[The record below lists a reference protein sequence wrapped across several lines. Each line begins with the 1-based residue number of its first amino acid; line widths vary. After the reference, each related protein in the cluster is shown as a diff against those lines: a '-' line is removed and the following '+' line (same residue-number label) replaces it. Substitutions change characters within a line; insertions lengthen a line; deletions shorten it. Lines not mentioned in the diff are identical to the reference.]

1 MKSIFNPWGV
11 SVEESASKRFL
22 PAAVLSGLFGYG
34 AYLLSKTPSFLMAY
48 VLLALLFFAIL
59 PLERK
64 FYKPFGSKFLI
75 AAGVLFWVGGFFTN
89 VEAPFAFVICLAILR
104 VSQEIF
110 DSRPRTYG
118 WIFRTFVFFITQIYI
133 ELLYFIISHFP
144 KIFGAIKSRTPFQNL
159 GRNIAAGMVIALIC
173 VVFIAIF
180 CGASPQ
186 FLAAVKYVC
195 EMLPDF
201 FYNFDALVR
210 WLLLTAIFFGLF
222 SITLHLKL
230 FAPIRP
236 DEPKPEKEIF
246 SEWHIKIFSIAL
258 GLFNAIFLLQNFFDL
273 KYAISGCALPSG
285 TTYAQYALDGAHAL
299 ALATIMSAAI
309 IMLAFGGGVNPK
321 KRQIMRI
328 LAYVWIAQNI
338 MLAVSACVRLGAYTA
353 AYDLTTARI
362 YGFAFF
368 ALVFCGFVLTF
379 IKISREKPV
388 RWLVDANIY
397 TVAAMLAIM
406 GLFSHKE
413 FVADYNASRYINS
426 GKKLDLK
433 YMRSLDDAAIPA
445 WIAILKSSKPDAGQ
459 RAFAANLLSEK
470 YGKYQSLKCSG
481 CHFNYR
487 EYKRQKALEAY
498 FSETNKDAR
507 L

>member
-11 SVEESASKRFL
+11 SVEESAAKRFL

-48 VLLALLFFAIL
+48 ILLALLFLAIL

-75 AAGVLFWVGGFFTN
+75 AAGVLFWVGGFLTN
-89 VEAPFAFVICLAILR
+89 VGAPFAFLICLVILR

-110 DSRPRTYG
+110 ENRPRTYK

-133 ELLYFIISHFP
+133 ELLYFIISRFP
-144 KIFGAIKSRTPFQNL
+144 KIFGAIKSRTPLQNL

-173 VVFIAIF
+173 VGFIAIF

-201 FYNFDALVR
+201 FYNFEDLVH
-210 WLLLTAIFFGLF
+210 WLILTTMLFGLF

-230 FAPIRP
+230 FAPIKP
-236 DEPKPEKEIF
+236 GEPEPGREIF
-246 SEWHIKIFSIAL
+246 SAWHVKIFSTAL
-258 GLFNAIFLLQNFFDL
+258 ALFNAIFLLQNFFDL

-299 ALATIMSAAI
+299 ALATLMSAAI
-309 IMLAFGGGVNPK
+309 IMLSFRSGINPK
-321 KRQIMRI
+321 KWRIMRI

-338 MLAVSACVRLGAYTA
+338 MLAVSACVRLGAYTS
-353 AYDLTTARI
+353 AYSLTTSRI
-362 YGFAFF
+362 YGFVFF
-368 ALVFCGFVLTF
+368 ALVFCGFVLAF

-397 TVAAMLAIM
+397 TVVAMLAVM

-413 FVADYNASRYINS
+413 FVANYNASRYINS
-426 GKKLDLK
+426 GKQMDWK
-433 YMRSLDDAAIPA
+433 YMRSLGDAAIPA
-445 WIAILKSSKPDAGQ
+445 WIAILKSGKPDAEQ
-459 RAFAANLLSEK
+459 RAFAQNILDEKNLAYE
-470 YGKYQSLKCSG
+470 SLKCAG
-481 CHFNYR
+481 RYFNYR

-498 FSETNKDAR
+498 FRK
-507 L
+507 